1 MNIKKIILLTSIS
14 LVSNFY
20 LHSTNN
26 YYQINISSGVNVNN
40 ELNNN
45 NNSNNSNNSNNEIKE
60 EEDFQ
65 GWLNFI
71 NNQCVGNGANYHNY
85 NTIEELQNDAAN
97 NFVYFGCQ
105 NSNINAL
112 PSGTGMPNV
121 WNNATLNLINNNI
134 TEITGLS
141 NVERASILLANNPI
155 TSLRG
160 LQNLKSVSQL
170 DLQNVNIKNFEG
182 LENLEVS
189 TYQIKLN
196 NSKIESF
203 QGFNVRSISL
213 LSVIN
218 ENNLTDISALKSI
231 EIIDGN
237 LSLDLNQEPTI
248 KIPSSSY
255 ICSEAIDDGYVSY
268 TINGNDIYDE
278 SEIKAAL
285 CD

>member
-1 MNIKKIILLTSIS
+1 MNIKKIILLASIS
-14 LVSNFY
+14 LVSNFC
-20 LHSTNN
+20 LHSNN
-26 YYQINISSGVNVNN
+26 YYQINISGNVNI
-40 ELNNN
+40 N
-45 NNSNNSNNSNNEIKE
+45 NNSNNSNNNNSNSNSNNEIQE

-97 NFVYFGCQ
+97 NFVRFGCQ

-121 WNNATLNLINNNI
+121 WNNASLNLINNNI

-141 NVERASILLANNPI
+141 NVERASIYLSDNPL

-160 LQNLKSVSQL
+160 LQNLKSVSML

-203 QGFNVRSISL
+203 QGFNVTSIYL
-213 LSVIN
+213 LTVVN
-218 ENNLTDISALKSI
+218 ENNLTDISGLKSI
-231 EIIDGN
+231 EIIDGY
-237 LSLDLNQEPTI
+237 LSLELNQEPTV

-255 ICSEAIDDGYVSY
+255 ICSEAIEDGYVSY
-268 TINGNDIYDE
+268 TINDNDIYDE

>member
-1 MNIKKIILLTSIS
+1 
-14 LVSNFY
+14 
-20 LHSTNN
+20 
-26 YYQINISSGVNVNN
+26 
-40 ELNNN
+40 
-45 NNSNNSNNSNNEIKE
+45 
-60 EEDFQ
+60 
-65 GWLNFI
+65 
-71 NNQCVGNGANYHNY
+71 
-85 NTIEELQNDAAN
+85 
-97 NFVYFGCQ
+97 
-105 NSNINAL
+105 
-112 PSGTGMPNV
+112 MPNV

-141 NVERASILLANNPI
+141 NIERASILLANNPI

-248 KIPSSSY
+248 KIPSDSY
-255 ICSEAIDDGYVSY
+255 ICSEAIDDGWVQY
-268 TINGNDIYDE
+268 TINDNDIYDE